1 MNSKRKYQIGN
12 VSIGGNAPVVVQS
25 MTNTDTSDVAASVA
39 QCKRMIDAGA
49 QMVRLTVPSLKE
61 VEPLKII
68 QKQLKSDGYGDI
80 PLVADVHFNPKV
92 AEAVATF
99 MDKVRV
105 NPGNFTDKRNFSQL
119 NLSDSEYAAQVE
131 RMALRAKPLFEIC
144 KQHDTA
150 VRIGINHGSLCDRI
164 VSRYGNTPEA
174 MVQSALEWLEICEQ
188 YDFHK
193 VVLSMKSSNVL
204 TMMTATKHLHDSMLQ
219 RNMSYPLHLGVTEA
233 GNDKEGRVKSAAGIG
248 ALLLMGVG
256 DTIRVS
262 LTEPPENESPFAHK
276 LLKSIENLDV
286 QDFNIQDGTLIF
298 EDDSDDEERW
308 YCRAAA
314 ATGYAHF
321 THKLRDLK
329 LVNPHFSVSQIADYE
344 SLIMQACR
352 IKILNTEFVACPSCG
367 RTQYDIQSVFSAVKQ
382 RFAGYPGLKIGVM
395 GCIVNGPGEMA
406 DADYGIVGASNGL
419 VCVYEGKKRVSEPML
434 PNEAMKELE
443 NLINNHLSL
452 SSLEEAKRAKRN

>member
-1 MNSKRKYQIGN
+1 MT
-12 VSIGGNAPVVVQS
+12 IGGDAPVVVQS
-25 MTNTDTSDVAASVA
+25 MTNTDTADVQASVV

-61 VEPLKII
+61 VEPLKEI
-68 QKQLKSDGYGDI
+68 QKQLKSDGYGNI
-80 PLVADVHFNPKV
+80 PLIADVHFNPKV

-119 NLSDSEYAAQVE
+119 DLSDNEYAAQVE

-144 KQHDTA
+144 KEHGTA
-150 VRIGINHGSLCDRI
+150 LRIGINHGSLCDRI

-174 MVQSALEWLEICEQ
+174 MVQSALEWLDICEQ

-193 VVLSMKSSNVL
+193 LVFSMKSSNVL
-204 TMMTATKHLHDSMLQ
+204 TMMKATKLLHDSMLQ
-219 RNMSYPLHLGVTEA
+219 RDLAYPLHLGVTEA

-248 ALLLMGVG
+248 ALLLMGIG

-262 LTEPPENESPFAHK
+262 LTEPPENESPFGRK
-276 LLKSIENLDV
+276 LIQSIENLDIKNL
-286 QDFNIQDGTLIF
+286 NIQDGNLIF
-298 EDDSDDEERW
+298 DDNTEDEESW

-321 THKLRDLK
+321 QYGLKNLQLR
-329 LVNPHFSVSQIADYE
+329 NPHFSENQIADYK

-367 RTQYDIQSVFSAVKQ
+367 RTQYDIQSVFAAVKQ

-406 DADYGIVGASNGL
+406 DADFGIVGASHGL
-419 VCVYEGKKRVSEPML
+419 VCVYEGKKRVSEPMA
-434 PNEAMKELE
+434 PAQAMDILE
-443 NLINNHLSL
+443 KLIIDN
-452 SSLEEAKRAKRN
+452 

>member
-1 MNSKRKYQIGN
+1 MNSKRQFQIGN
-12 VSIGGNAPVVVQS
+12 LPIGGNAPVVVQS
-25 MTNTDTSDVAASVA
+25 MTNTDTADVQASVA

-61 VEPLKII
+61 VEPLKEI
-68 QKQLKSDGYGDI
+68 QKQLKSDGYGNI

-99 MDKVRV
+99 MNKVRV
-105 NPGNFTDKRNFSQL
+105 NPGNFTDKRNFSRL
-119 NLSDSEYAAQVE
+119 DLSDSEYAAQVE

-174 MVQSALEWLEICEQ
+174 MVQSAIEWLEICEQ

-204 TMMTATKHLHDSMLQ
+204 TMMTATKLLHDSMLQ

-233 GNDKEGRVKSAAGIG
+233 GNDREGRVKSAAGIG
-248 ALLLMGVG
+248 ALLLMGIG

-262 LTEPPENESPFAHK
+262 LTEPPENESPFGHK
-276 LLKSIENLDV
+276 LVKSIENLDV
-286 QDFNIQDGTLIF
+286 EKLRIQDGTLVF
-298 EDDSDDEERW
+298 EEDEADVERW
-308 YCRAAA
+308 MCRAAA
-314 ATGYAHF
+314 AAGYAHF
-321 THKLRDLK
+321 QHRLREVQLR
-329 LVNPHFSVSQIADYE
+329 NPHFSDAQNTDLANLV
-344 SLIMQACR
+344 MQACR

-434 PNEAMKELE
+434 PEQAMDVLEKLIMNHEL
-443 NLINNHLSL
+443 
-452 SSLEEAKRAKRN
+452 

>member
-1 MNSKRKYQIGN
+1 MNSKRQFQIGN
-12 VSIGGNAPVVVQS
+12 VTIGGDAPVVVQS
-25 MTNTDTSDVAASVA
+25 MTNTDTADVTATVA
-39 QCKRMIDAGA
+39 QCKRMIDSGA
-49 QMVRLTVPSLKE
+49 QMVRLTVPSLHE
-61 VEPLKII
+61 VEPLKAI
-68 QKQLKSDGYGDI
+68 QKQLKSDGYGNI
-80 PLVADVHFNPKV
+80 PLIADVHFNPKV

-119 NLSDSEYAAQVE
+119 DLSDSEYAAQVE

-144 KQHDTA
+144 KQHGTA
-150 VRIGINHGSLCDRI
+150 VRLGINHGSLCDRI

-193 VVLSMKSSNVL
+193 VVISMKSSNVL
-204 TMMTATKHLHDSMLQ
+204 TMMAATKLLNDSMLK
-219 RNMSYPLHLGVTEA
+219 RGVSYPLHLGVTEA
-233 GNDKEGRVKSAAGIG
+233 GNDREGRVKSAAGIG

-262 LTEPPENESPFAHK
+262 LTEPPENESPFGRM
-276 LLKSIENLDV
+276 LVQSIENLNVDNL
-286 QDFNIQDGTLIF
+286 NIQDGTLIF
-298 EDDSDDEERW
+298 EDDSEDEERW

-321 THKLRDLK
+321 QHGLK
-329 LVNPHFSVSQIADYE
+329 NLQLCNPHFSASKIADYE

-434 PNEAMKELE
+434 PEKAMDMLE
-443 NLINNHLSL
+443 KIIIP
-452 SSLEEAKRAKRN
+452 

>member
-1 MNSKRKYQIGN
+1 MNSKRQFQIGS

-25 MTNTDTSDVAASVA
+25 MTNTDTADVAATVA
-39 QCKRMIDAGA
+39 QCKRMIDSGA
-49 QMVRLTVPSLKE
+49 QMVRLTVPSLHE
-61 VEPLKII
+61 VEPLKAI
-68 QKQLKSDGYGDI
+68 QKQLKSDGYGNI
-80 PLVADVHFNPKV
+80 PLIADVHFNPKV

-119 NLSDSEYAAQVE
+119 DLSDSEYAAQVE

-144 KQHDTA
+144 KQHGTA
-150 VRIGINHGSLCDRI
+150 VRLGINHGSLCDRI

-193 VVLSMKSSNVL
+193 VVISMKSSNVL
-204 TMMTATKHLHDSMLQ
+204 TMMAATKLLNDSMLK
-219 RNMSYPLHLGVTEA
+219 RGVSYPLHLGVTEA
-233 GNDKEGRVKSAAGIG
+233 GNDREGRVKSAAGIG

-262 LTEPPENESPFAHK
+262 LTEPPENESPFGRM
-276 LLKSIENLDV
+276 LVQSIENLDV
-286 QDFNIQDGTLIF
+286 DNLNIQDGTLFF
-298 EDDSDDEERW
+298 EDDSEDEERW

-321 THKLRDLK
+321 QYGLK
-329 LVNPHFSVSQIADYE
+329 NLQLCNPHFSASKIADYE

-406 DADYGIVGASNGL
+406 DADYGLVGASNGL

-434 PNEAMKELE
+434 PEKAMDMLE
-443 NLINNHLSL
+443 KIIIP
-452 SSLEEAKRAKRN
+452 